1 MVTEPSTIA
10 SDRKARKR
18 PATPFDALD
27 TYRRMFANAE
37 DGLSAWWYFGVSFM
51 HVEHYPTIPV
61 QHIETVMIYKTRT
74 LSPDSFR
81 MDWWE
86 IGYMRDPMTGE
97 LADTWINP
105 VTGARL
111 TPPRK
116 FEEGPAHFT
125 FTRKGEGLDV
135 TLEQAHAR
143 IDSVEVTFT
152 EDDGRVMLNQIERKT
167 RGFPLP
173 DGSMPDLDSE
183 HVSKAETR
191 LTIISSLEDLK
202 RPDAPSSGSYSFELK
217 QAPPWMQLGNR
228 KGRCVVEGI
237 MVRAGVNEKINPTA
251 WARLQALFPDCF
263 DGEELR
269 PKWA

>member
-1 MVTEPSTIA
+1 MTQTSTPA
-10 SDRKARKR
+10 LQAAKA
-18 PATPFDALD
+18 PFDALN

-37 DGLSAWWYFGVSFM
+37 DGMSAWWYFGVSLM
-51 HVEHYPTIPV
+51 QVENYPTIPV

-74 LSPDSFR
+74 LSKDSFR

-86 IGYMRDPMTGE
+86 IGYMRDPITGE
-97 LADTWINP
+97 IADKWINP
-105 VTGARL
+105 VTGQRL
-111 TPPRK
+111 TAPHK

-125 FTRKGEGLDV
+125 FTRKGDGLDV

-152 EDDGRVMLNQIERKT
+152 EDDGRIMLNQIERKT

-173 DGSMPDLDSE
+173 DGTMPSLDSE

-191 LTIISSLEDLK
+191 LTIISSLADLEH
-202 RPDAPSSGSYSFELK
+202 PDAPSSGSYGFELK
-217 QAPPWMQLGNR
+217 KAPPWMQLGDR
-228 KGRCVVEGI
+228 KGRCVVEGV
-237 MVRAGVNEKINPTA
+237 MVKAGVNEKLNPTA
-251 WARLQALFPDCF
+251 WARLQTLFPDCF
-263 DGEELR
+263 DGENLK